1 MTLPASSSTDEVT
14 RRHLRVPPLD
24 SSVRTRI
31 APAPS
36 GDLHVGNVR
45 TALYSWALA
54 RRHGGH
60 FVLRIED
67 TDRTRVSEAA
77 VAGVAEALRWAGL
90 DWDEGPGIGGPYAP
104 YRQSERGEYYR
115 EATDRLI
122 SGGNAYPCFCTAEEV
137 ARRRAAGP
145 ATGGRPSGYD
155 GFCRTLDDTD
165 RRRRLAAG
173 QQPVLRFAMPA
184 GETTWL
190 DQVRGEVTIRHAE
203 IPDFALTR
211 ADGAPL
217 YMLAAAVDDMA
228 MGLTH
233 IVRGEDLTTAT
244 PRQLALYAAL
254 GHPPERWPAFAH
266 LPLLVGAD
274 GKPLSK
280 RNGEVALAWYRQ
292 AGFLPEALRN
302 YLSLLGWSMPDGR
315 EVFTTD
321 EMVAAFSLERV
332 SRNPARFDTR
342 KLEAINGDWIRAV
355 SVPELVNRVSPLL
368 QAAGLDADPA
378 LLAAA
383 LPLAQERMSR
393 LDQAPGMLGFLLVAD
408 EDFVVEEPG
417 LPAEAGPA
425 LAAAEQALA
434 SLAEPE
440 WRAERIE
447 EALRSTL
454 VAGLGLAPRRAFQP
468 IRLAVTGRLVS
479 PPLFESLE
487 LLGRSRT
494 LARIAAAAGTVAA
507 GS

>member
-1 MTLPASSSTDEVT
+1 MTVPAASSADGVAL
-14 RRHLRVPPLD
+14 RHLRVPPLD

-54 RRHGGH
+54 RRHGGQ

-77 VAGVAEALRWAGL
+77 VAGVAEALHWVGL
-90 DWDEGPGIGGPYAP
+90 DWDEGPEIGGPYAP
-104 YRQSERGEYYR
+104 YRQSERGELYR
-115 EATDRLI
+115 EATSRLI
-122 SGGNAYPCFCTAEEV
+122 AGGNAYPCFCTADDV
-137 ARRRAAGP
+137 ARRRASGP

-155 GFCRTLDDTD
+155 GFCRRLDDAD
-165 RRRRLAAG
+165 RQRQLAAG
-173 QQPVLRFAMPA
+173 RTPVLRFAMPA

-190 DQVRGEVTIRHAE
+190 DQVRGEVTIRHADV
-203 IPDFALTR
+203 PDFALTR

-266 LPLLVGAD
+266 LPLLVGTD

-292 AGFLPEALRN
+292 AGFLPEAVRN

-355 SVPELVNRVSPLL
+355 SVSELVNRVSPVL
-368 QAAGLDADPA
+368 QAAGLDADPTV
-378 LLAAA
+378 LRAA

-393 LDQAPGMLGFLLVAD
+393 LDQAPGMLGFLLVG
-408 EDFVVEEPG
+408 EENFVVEDPG
-417 LPAEAGPA
+417 LGADTGPA
-425 LAAAEQALA
+425 LIAAQEALSALAEQD
-434 SLAEPE
+434 
-440 WRAERIE
+440 WQAERIE
-447 EALRSTL
+447 EALRAAL
-454 VAGLGLAPRRAFQP
+454 VTRLGLAPRRAFQP
-468 IRLAVTGRLVS
+468 VRLAVTGRLVS

-487 LLGRSRT
+487 LLGRARALSR
-494 LARIAAAAGTVAA
+494 IGAAAVRAG